1 MKKIVIVILFVL
13 SSCIAVFSQQLV
25 YKPINP
31 AFGGD
36 TFNYN
41 WLLSSAEAQNKFKEK
56 NPYGYQPKSEL
67 EQFASTLNRQLLNS
81 LSKDLFQKNLGD
93 ADLSSGTY
101 IFGSLVVTISPVVDG
116 LDITII
122 DQNTGEQTNILL
134 PNN

>member
-1 MKKIVIVILFVL
+1 MKKVIILLFVL
-13 SSCIAVFSQQLV
+13 PWCFSSFAQQLV
-25 YKPINP
+25 YKPLNP

-56 NPYGYQPKSEL
+56 NSYAYESKSEL
-67 EQFASTLNRQLLNS
+67 EQFSETLNRQLLNA
-81 LSKDLFQKNLGD
+81 LSQDLFKNNLGD
-93 ADLSSGTY
+93 SDLSSGTY
-101 IFGSLVVTISPVVDG
+101 VFGSLVVTITPVVDG